1 VCVGG
6 GVCHEGGGG
15 GEGPVAELWCQGDRP
30 PSPLSRAPVL
40 PAPPVKEDARAID
53 IYQQPFMLTS

>member
-1 VCVGG
+1 VCGG

-15 GEGPVAELWCQGDRP
+15 SSGGAVWCQGDRP

-53 IYQQPFMLTS
+53 IYQQPLR